1 MITRDKSR
9 SWAILFSAIVLLL
22 ASSLLAKRGTL
33 VLGEEKLLELI
44 YGMPNN
50 LRLFFLAIT
59 LLGSAWA
66 MAVVLIGL
74 LMKERFDIG
83 LRIMLAGLST
93 YTVVWIAKELVARPR
108 PGELVTTILQRELLV
123 MGYGFPS
130 AHTALATALA
140 VTLGVYLPKNRR
152 YVVPAWIGL
161 VAVSRLYL
169 GVHAPLDIV
178 GGFCIGLIA
187 AMCVIIA
194 LPPHKNVRRI
204 RVAKKLKQS

>member
-74 LMKERFDIG
+74 IMKERFDIG

-187 AMCVIIA
+187 AVCVIIA
-194 LPPHKNVRRI
+194 FPPLKEIKGIRI
-204 RVAKKLKQS
+204 AKARSKA

>member
-74 LMKERFDIG
+74 IMKERFDIG

-194 LPPHKNVRRI
+194 LPPHKNVRGI